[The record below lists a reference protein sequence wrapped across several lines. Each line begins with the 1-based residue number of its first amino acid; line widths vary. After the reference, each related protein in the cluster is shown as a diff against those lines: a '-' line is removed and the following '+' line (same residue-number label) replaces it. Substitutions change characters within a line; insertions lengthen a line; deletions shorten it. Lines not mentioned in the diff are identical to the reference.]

1 MEKICLGCKLTK
13 EHHAKG
19 LCFTCY
25 RKLWQPKL
33 IRCKRCQ
40 REMPLHAKG
49 LCGGCFNFVY
59 RLDSN
64 KAWNYKKYHNI
75 QPELYEKITKRCV
88 ICGFDKVVDLHH
100 LNENKKDNSEQ
111 NLLGLCP
118 NHHRMIH
125 EFRYRQEI
133 FEELEKK
140 GYLPPKDIK
149 LLFTKVA

>member
-1 MEKICLGCKLTK
+1 
-13 EHHAKG
+13 
-19 LCFTCY
+19 
-25 RKLWQPKL
+25 
-33 IRCKRCQ
+33 
-40 REMPLHAKG
+40 MPLHAKG